1 MNTQKKST
9 NRKWNEE
16 YQKVWFFGDKNPFAL
31 FQFGTVS
38 MKHYQVALW
47 SHWSLYIILRQNTV
61 TLLASKLIF
70 SQNEYKTM
78 FSSIKFINFL
88 TNIKRLKIPK
98 QWSCTL
104 SIKYTFKL
112 PNCQEHSQ
120 TQHKINDDYHVQK
133 ESRKL

>member
-16 YQKVWFFGDKNPFAL
+16 YQKVWFFLGKNPFAL
-31 FQFGTVS
+31 FQFGTVGI
-38 MKHYQVALW
+38 KHYQVALW
-47 SHWSLYIILRQNTV
+47 SHWILHIILRQNTV
-61 TLLASKLIF
+61 PLLASKLIF
-70 SQNEYKTM
+70 SQNGYKTI

-88 TNIKRLKIPK
+88 TNIKRLKIQK
-98 QWSCTL
+98 QRSCTV
-104 SIKYTFKL
+104 SIKCTFKL

-120 TQHKINDDYHVQK
+120 TQHKINDDCHVKK